1 MKIAVIGA
9 TGFVGSCLVVK
20 LQERGCQVVLLTRNP
35 SNARKIFPFLSFP
48 NIEIVKYTPYVL
60 DDWQNTIS
68 GCDGIVNLAGES
80 IVDGRWTGEKQQAIR
95 DSRLLTTR
103 NIVTAIANAKYKPG
117 VLVNASAIGY
127 YGISRTAR
135 FTETSPPGNDFLA
148 KVCQA
153 WEEEAKKV
161 SNTGVRLVLLRS
173 GIVLGKSGGALAKMI
188 APFRMFIG
196 GPIGSGNQWFSW
208 IHIDDLVYL
217 IIQALTNSDMSGI
230 YNATAPNPVRMSE
243 LSQTI
248 SQVLNRPSWLPIPGF
263 AIKAILGDG
272 AIVVLEGQQVISQ
285 QTLDIGFKYQY
296 PDLRT
301 ALANICK

>member
-1 MKIAVIGA
+1 MKIAVTGA
-9 TGFVGSCLVVK
+9 TGFVGSCLVMK
-20 LQERGCQVVLLTRNP
+20 LQEQGHQLVVFTRNHN
-35 SNARKIFPFLSFP
+35 NARKTFPSLSFP
-48 NIEIVKYTPYVL
+48 NIEILNYTPDVL
-60 DDWQNTIS
+60 GDWQNTIS
-68 GCDGIVNLAGES
+68 GCDGVVNLAGES

-103 NIVTAIANAKYKPG
+103 NIVTAIANAKYKPR
-117 VLVNASAIGY
+117 VLINASAIGY
-127 YGISRTAR
+127 YGTSRTAS

-148 KVCQA
+148 KVCQT
-153 WEEEAKKV
+153 WEEEARKV
-161 SNTGVRLVLLRS
+161 SNTGARLVILRL
-173 GIVLGKSGGALAKMI
+173 GIVLGESGGALARMITPFKM
-188 APFRMFIG
+188 FVG

-217 IIQALTNSDMSGI
+217 IIQALTNSSMSGI

-248 SQVLNRPSWLPIPGF
+248 SKVLNRPSWLPIPGF
-263 AIKAILGDG
+263 AIEAILGDG

-285 QTLDIGFKYQY
+285 HTLEMGFKYQY